1 MDLSIV
7 AAALPALGWALHGS
21 LLTHRLSTARRDPLT
36 GLHTRTGWTARA
48 ERIATRS
55 TDAAALLVDLDDFK
69 AINDTYGHSAGDAV
83 IAATAARLTGWVSG
97 HGIAARL
104 GGDEFAAIITD
115 PARTPGLTALREALH
130 RPVAYGGLTVPV
142 GASVGVCHLA
152 DLPARTLTDALSAA
166 DSAMYAVKGRGRR
179 NNTPRARS

>member
-1 MDLSIV
+1 MDLSVV
-7 AAALPALGWALHGS
+7 ATALPALGWALHGS

-36 GLHTRTGWTARA
+36 GLHTRAGWTARA

-55 TDAAALLVDLDDFK
+55 PHAVALLVDLDDFK
-69 AINDTYGHSAGDAV
+69 AINDTHGHPAGDAV
-83 IAATAARLTGWVSG
+83 IATTAARLDDWVSG

-115 PARTPGLTALREALH
+115 PARTPGPDALREALH
-130 RPVAYGGLTVPV
+130 RPVAYCGQTIPV
-142 GASVGVCHLA
+142 GASVGMCHLA
-152 DLPARTLTDALSAA
+152 ELPVRTLTDALSAA